1 MPARRRRFQVSGDP
15 DDALLNLGDALKEM
29 GAEDVTRSGPALTA
43 ERDSGRRAGAS
54 WESARPHVQRTREA
68 ATWLARSRP
77 ES

>member
-43 ERDSGRRAGAS
+43 DPRSLRPITGGRM
-54 WESARPHVQRTREA
+54 ARVGII
-68 ATWLARSRP
+68 
-77 ES
+77 